1 MLYLS
6 LIIYNNLLIKLAR
19 KKNITLENIELT
31 GAGTQGKA
39 ISKRSNSKVVF
50 TKWGVPGDIVDIRVK
65 KKRKTYIEGEIINIH
80 KYSPK
85 RVRPKC
91 SHFKL
96 CGGCSWQN
104 MDYKQQLFYKQ
115 NEVFENLSRIG
126 KIKVEKSLP
135 IIKSDKTYF
144 YRNKMEFSFSNSRWI
159 TKDEIKLN
167 KKINDKNALG
177 FHKYGMWSKVID
189 IEKCYL
195 QSNISNKIRRFIKE
209 ESLKLN
215 LNFFDLIKQEGDIR
229 SLMIKITLT
238 KEIMIVIQF
247 FKFSNNAN
255 KLLETIRDK
264 FKEIKSLMYVV
275 NNKKNDTIYDLDLIN
290 FSGNNYITEKINNL
304 YFRIT
309 AKSFFQTNSYQTE
322 KLYNI
327 VKKLSNLTGNEI
339 VYDLYCGIGTISLF
353 ISKSARKVIGIET
366 VKEAVN
372 SANINSKLNKIKNC
386 KFIHGDVKDIIS
398 KPIKNYEKPDVIIVD
413 PPRNGLDKSVI
424 YSIKKLSPKKII
436 YVSCNSS
443 TQARDILEFSE
454 FYNLKISQPIDMFP
468 QTFHVE
474 NVVFLEKKEND

>member
-1 MLYLS
+1 
-6 LIIYNNLLIKLAR
+6 
-19 KKNITLENIELT
+19 
-31 GAGTQGKA
+31 
-39 ISKRSNSKVVF
+39 
-50 TKWGVPGDIVDIRVK
+50 
-65 KKRKTYIEGEIINIH
+65 
-80 KYSPK
+80 
-85 RVRPKC
+85 
-91 SHFKL
+91 
-96 CGGCSWQN
+96 
-104 MDYKQQLFYKQ
+104 
-115 NEVFENLSRIG
+115 
-126 KIKVEKSLP
+126 
-135 IIKSDKTYF
+135 
-144 YRNKMEFSFSNSRWI
+144 
-159 TKDEIKLN
+159 
-167 KKINDKNALG
+167 
-177 FHKYGMWSKVID
+177 
-189 IEKCYL
+189 
-195 QSNISNKIRRFIKE
+195 
-209 ESLKLN
+209 
-215 LNFFDLIKQEGDIR
+215 
-229 SLMIKITLT
+229 
-238 KEIMIVIQF
+238 
-247 FKFSNNAN
+247 
-255 KLLETIRDK
+255 
-264 FKEIKSLMYVV
+264 MYVV

-366 VKEAVN
+366 VKEAVH
-372 SANINSKLNKIKNC
+372 SAKINSKLNNIKNC
-386 KFIHGDVKDIIS
+386 KFIHGDVKDIID

-443 TQARDILEFSE
+443 TQARDILEFNE